1 MNYYEKVMI
10 LDANLEDSVAEETV
24 TRITDMITKQGGEMF
39 NTANW
44 GRRKLAYELNKHQ
57 KGNYFL
63 LHFKAPPATILELEK
78 LCKVI
83 DTIIKFMIVRFV
95 KKAQIETILPKPK
108 TEDKISDA
116 APVQEAA
123 VEIEEKAAVEEAGST
138 EDK

>member
-10 LDANLEDSVAEETV
+10 LDSNLDDSAAEETV
-24 TRITDMITKQGGEMF
+24 AKIKDVITKQGGEIF
-39 NTANW
+39 NTESW

-63 LHFKAPPATILELEK
+63 IHFKAPPSTILELEK

-83 DTIIKFMIVRFV
+83 DTIIKFMIVRFI

-108 TEDKISDA
+108 IDDKVSDT

-123 VEIEEKAAVEEAGST
+123 VETGEEAGSP
-138 EDK
+138 EGK